1 MMRIVFMG
9 TPAFAAEA
17 LRALCEDGGHD
28 VALVVTN
35 PDKPSGRGHKLTPPP
50 VKDYA
55 LSRGIEVFQ
64 PLTLRDES
72 ARETLRAVG
81 ADVFIVAAYGKLL
94 PPEILALPPLGCVN
108 IHASL
113 LPRWRGAAP
122 INRAVM
128 AGDAVGG
135 VTVMYMAEGLDTG
148 DMILKKELPIPPQM
162 TAGEYHDRLA
172 VLGGEAINE
181 YLALAASGTVPRE
194 KQDDASAT
202 YAAKLTDDDRRLDF
216 AAAAQAVCNRIR
228 GLSPSPGAYCFYGGK
243 RLTLL
248 AAVPADGSGRP
259 GEILGAGNGAIT
271 VACGSGAVAVTMLQA
286 EGKPKT
292 DADSYLRGNRVEKG
306 SLFTCS

>member
-1 MMRIVFMG
+1 MRVVFMG
-9 TPAFAAEA
+9 TPAFAATILDDLAEQ
-17 LRALCEDGGHD
+17 HD
-28 VALVVTN
+28 VAAVYTR
-35 PDKPSGRGHKLTPPP
+35 PDAVRGRGKRLEPSPVKAAAERRGLRVLTP
-50 VKDYA
+50 
-55 LSRGIEVFQ
+55 R
-64 PLTLRDES
+64 TLRDE
-72 ARETLRAVG
+72 AAQRELASF
-81 ADVFIVAAYGKLL
+81 APDVICVAAYGAIL
-94 PPEILALPPLGCVN
+94 PKEVLDIPRFGCLNV
-108 IHASL
+108 HASL

-228 GLSPSPGAYCFYGGK
+228 GLSPLPGAYCFYGGK
-243 RLTLL
+243 RLKLL

-271 VACGSGAVAVTMLQA
+271 VACGSGAVAVTALQA

-306 SLFTCS
+306 SFFTCS